1 VLFLSV
7 IVGIERLSK
16 MKVIGLLMGM
26 AGAIAII
33 VSSNIG
39 SHANSGVEGNLLILV
54 SACVSAAYMVWF
66 KRLVGKYRVTT
77 LLRWI
82 YCSSAIVMLPIG
94 AHDII
99 TTDISAMDTGIIL
112 ASLFVLIVP
121 TYLPNLLLNYSL
133 KFVAPTTTSIYS
145 YIQPVVAII
154 LSIAMGLD
162 KPHLDT
168 LFFAAVIFIGVG
180 LVVSDN
186 KSKN

>member
-1 VLFLSV
+1 MFDAS
-7 IVGIERLSK
+7 E
-16 MKVIGLLMGM
+16 
-26 AGAIAII
+26 
-33 VSSNIG
+33 
-39 SHANSGVEGNLLILV
+39 E
-54 SACVSAAYMVWF
+54 
-66 KRLVGKYRVTT
+66 
-77 LLRWI
+77 
-82 YCSSAIVMLPIG
+82 
-94 AHDII
+94 DII
-99 TTDISAMDTGIIL
+99 TTDLSAMDTGIIL

-154 LSIAMGLD
+154 LAVAMGLD

-168 LFFAAVIFIGVG
+168 LFFAVVIFIGVG